1 MKITLSYKAKTHGTP
16 HVKHCINETLKY
28 YQNMLTYL
36 IPIIEAHHEELT
48 QYTNAL
54 DKRAHIEHLIH
65 ATKTHP
71 TPKYD
76 YDQRYPRCP
85 SYLRRDAIT
94 DAISI
99 YESYKTNHDAWA
111 AGERDENTGEPQLSY
126 HHAKSPTFYRDNM
139 WKNTSKNFTTTQL
152 KLYNGKHWEWVNIS
166 INKQDAKYLNDK
178 RKHGELLCPR
188 VELKGKKILLRF
200 PVQYKTQLCDESL
213 ENERICAIDLGI
225 NTDATC
231 VIMEADGAVL
241 DRNFIKLSSDKARL
255 YHELGCIKKS
265 QALGSRSTR
274 RKWRRANQLNDE
286 LVRKTVRAVMDY
298 AIKWSCTSL
307 VCEFLDTSGKICGS
321 KKQKLHVWRKRA
333 VYHRLY
339 DQAHVWGL
347 HVHQVCAWNT
357 SKLAFDG
364 SGVVERGHHIC
375 DESGESLGFG
385 FSMVRFSS
393 GKLFNADLNAALNI
407 GARYFVRSYLKA
419 YPVMDASPLKAKVLG
434 AAGGSTVVLASL
446 INLRRALELGHV
458 LESTGSLDWE
468 LLAWSC
474 ERSLLGPCC

>member
-1 MKITLSYKAKTHGTP
+1 MQVTLSYKAEIHGTK
-16 HVKHCINETLKY
+16 HLKHCINETLKY
-28 YQNMLTYL
+28 YQNILAYL
-36 IPIIEAHHEELT
+36 IPIIETHYNELA
-48 QYTNAL
+48 QYSQAL

-71 TPKYD
+71 NPKYA
-76 YDQRYPRCP
+76 YDQQYPRCP

-94 DAISI
+94 DAIGV
-99 YESYKTNHDAWA
+99 YETYKTNHDAWET
-111 AGERDENTGEPQLSY
+111 GECEEGAGEPQLSY

-139 WKNTSKNFTTTQL
+139 WKNTNQTFTTTQL
-152 KLYNGKHWEWVNIS
+152 KLYNGQHWEWVHIS
-166 INKQDAKYLNDK
+166 INHQDAKYLNDK

-188 VELKGKKILLRF
+188 LETHGKKLTLRF
-200 PVQYKTQLCDESL
+200 PVKYNTQLCDEEL

-231 VIMEADGAVL
+231 VIMEADGTVL
-241 DRNFIKLSSDKARL
+241 DRHFIKLSSDKARL
-255 YHELGCIKKS
+255 YHELGLIKKS
-265 QALGSRSTR
+265 QAHGSRSTR
-274 RKWRRANQLNDE
+274 RKWRHVNQINDE
-286 LVRKTVRAVMDY
+286 LVHKTVRAVIDY

-307 VCEFLDTSGKICGS
+307 VCEFLDTRGKITGS
-321 KKQKLHVWRKRA
+321 KKQRLHVWRKRA
-333 VYHRLY
+333 VYRRLY

-347 HVHQVCAWNT
+347 HIHQVCAWNT
-357 SKLAFDG
+357 SKLAHDG
-364 SGVVERGHHIC
+364 SGVVERGCHIC
-375 DESGESLGFG
+375 DESGVSLGFG
-385 FSMVRFSS
+385 YSIVRFST

-419 YPVMDASPLKAKVLG
+419 FPVMGASPFKAKVLG

-458 LESTGSLDWE
+458 LESTGLLDWE
-468 LLAWSC
+468 LLAQSQ